1 MAATRASASRWL
13 DRLLVAVLLF
23 AALVAVV
30 VGIQLLVL
38 LVLGRLP
45 TGSERAVLA
54 VSALAAVVAALA
66 YQPLRAGLERF
77 TGRVLPARREPPGE
91 MLRALS
97 ARLSR
102 ATPLDELLLELAE
115 SLRRGLRLESA
126 EIWTG
131 SGGLLER
138 AASAPDRGWGSLTL
152 APSQEAVVARAG
164 VSGPGWLAVWL
175 PELLDSRGDGPLRV
189 APLVQADELLG
200 LVVVERPPDGEP
212 FGEQDERVL
221 AELARQAGLAL
232 RNIRLDSQ
240 LRASLDEVRR
250 QADELRASRA
260 RVVTAADA
268 ERRRI
273 ERDLHDGA
281 QQRLIALMVN
291 LRLAR
296 ELAGTEPAQA
306 TEILAQLGDDLETA
320 VEELRELAHGI
331 YPPLLAGR
339 GLAPALSAVAARG
352 PIAVSVQAD
361 ARSRYPPPVE
371 ATVYFCCLEALQN
384 AGKHAGAAATATV
397 RVWEEAGGLLFEVA
411 DDGSG
416 FDPGRAVH
424 GAGLENMTDRLG
436 AIGGSLRVASSP
448 GHGVRITGTIPL
460 VTAGRTGTG
469 ARP

>member
-1 MAATRASASRWL
+1 MSGVTASRRL

-23 AALVAVV
+23 AALAAVV

-54 VSALAAVVAALA
+54 VSALAAVVAALV

-77 TGRVLPARREPPGE
+77 TGRLLPAGREPPGE

-138 AASAPDRGWGSLTL
+138 AASDPDRGWGSLTL

-200 LVVVERPPDGEP
+200 LVVVERPPGGEP
-212 FGEQDERVL
+212 FGEQDERVF

-250 QADELRASRA
+250 QADE
-260 RVVTAADA
+260 
-268 ERRRI
+268 
-273 ERDLHDGA
+273 
-281 QQRLIALMVN
+281 
-291 LRLAR
+291 
-296 ELAGTEPAQA
+296 
-306 TEILAQLGDDLETA
+306 QLDVG
-320 VEELRELAHGI
+320 
-331 YPPLLAGR
+331 
-339 GLAPALSAVAARG
+339 
-352 PIAVSVQAD
+352 
-361 ARSRYPPPVE
+361 
-371 ATVYFCCLEALQN
+371 
-384 AGKHAGAAATATV
+384 HAGAAVASLGPHLEGGAGPADLQPGAPGRLAFEPDRVAAPGGDGDFTGKGVDLQALAPLHRNGGVDLLDEGRRRDGGRAQGGQHGSSFQLAAVTRVAACRRSSSFRRMVAARWELRYRLAESAATARRACAMARSIAARFCSSTRTV
-397 RVWEEAGGLLFEVA
+397 VVSSRPRPSLSTCSRSATARVIALG
-411 DDGSG
+411 
-416 FDPGRAVH
+416 PGCRWP
-424 GAGLENMTDRLG
+424 R
-436 AIGGSLRVASSP
+436 R
-448 GHGVRITGTIPL
+448 
-460 VTAGRTGTG
+460 
-469 ARP
+469 